1 MRFILYKDSYVVM
14 ILQEKHHFLILL
26 VGVICVFMLYTIHL
40 NLMQNYAVKR
50 ILHIKSLALMK
61 YNRRRNTIQEY
72 CQKNQSKLS
81 ILNKQKIWNKA
92 LFYDYEH
99 NLIFCPIH
107 KVSSTT
113 WTTNLL
119 K

>member
-1 MRFILYKDSYVVM
+1 M
-14 ILQEKHHFLILL
+14 ILQEKHRFLMLP
-26 VGVICVFMLYTIHL
+26 VGLICVFMLYTVHL
-40 NLMQNYAVKR
+40 DLMQNYALKR
-50 ILHIKSLALMK
+50 ILHIKSLSLMK
-61 YNRRRNTIQEY
+61 YNRRRNIIQES
-72 CQKNQSKLS
+72 CQKNKSKFS
-81 ILNKQKIWNKA
+81 ILNETIWNKA

-99 NLIFCPIH
+99 NIIFCPIH